1 MKLLKDFSKG
11 ELAHFQH
18 GQRVMTDMLRRF
30 DAVCRAH
37 HIPYWCTGGTLI
49 GAMLYKGWIPHD
61 GDVDVCVLE
70 SDYGRL
76 RAALQAALPAAYWVQ
91 DSQIDKQYREWPTC
105 SIAKVRYL
113 HAHYIDDAVHR
124 WHNGIQLDI
133 FLFRRGKGGEIVSCH
148 PFTLPG
154 GVENTWPRETIFPLG
169 ALPFE
174 GIQVCV
180 PNAYMKYCT
189 RLLGK
194 PPRILPPQECA
205 PHEGRIHFSIPQWMK
220 DMYPSLYKRR
230 R

>member
-11 ELAHFQH
+11 ELAHFKH

-37 HIPYWCTGGTLI
+37 HIRYWCTGGTLI
-49 GAMLYKGWIPHD
+49 GAILYKGWIPHD
-61 GDVDVCVLE
+61 ADVDVCVLE

-76 RAALQAALPAAYWVQ
+76 RAALQATLPSTYWVQ
-91 DSQIDKQYREWPTC
+91 DSDIDKRYPPG
-105 SIAKVRYL
+105 IAKVRYL
-113 HAHYIDDAVHR
+113 HAHYIDCTER
-124 WHNGIQLDI
+124 GWHNGIQLDI
-133 FLFRRGKGGEIVSCH
+133 FLFRRGKGGEIVHTRTHSRYESLR
-148 PFTLPG
+148 P
-154 GVENTWPRETIFPLG
+154 WPRETIFPLR
-169 ALPFE
+169 ALVFE

-189 RLLGK
+189 RMLGK
-194 PPRILPPQECA
+194 PPRILPPQECS

-220 DMYPSLYKRR
+220 DLYPSLYKRR